1 MDSDTSSASGTNKY
15 VPEYRR
21 TTFKN
26 KNKFSAEE
34 LRKRRETQQVELRKT
49 KRDEVLAKRRN
60 MASSV
65 VDDNTQNTA
74 LNEETGAVDK
84 DLMTGAGK
92 SEEEYNY
99 FLQEELPKQI
109 NNIMSQDLAQ
119 QLTGVIA
126 LRQML
131 SREYKPPIRE
141 VLDCGILPRLIEF
154 IGPNQPDQLQHESAW
169 AITNLCS
176 GASEDTRIVVESNV
190 LPNMIA
196 LMESDNVEVKEQAVW
211 CIGNIAGDSSE
222 YRDLC
227 IQMDVMPLLLNCFE
241 LNRASLTK
249 TSVWTLSNICRGR
262 TSKPNWSVVS
272 QALPVISRLIYSYDT
287 EILSDALWTL
297 SYLSDGDDNAITN
310 VLKFNVAPRL
320 VQLLSNGSSQVQTP
334 ALRTIGNLLTGD
346 DIHTQTILAS
356 RVLEPL
362 IALLTAKK
370 ENMRKEA
377 CWCFS
382 NILAGTPAQARE
394 VISSGCIPMLLDII
408 ETDTPRCKKEALW
421 CICNACSAGGM
432 DPEIIRVLVGYGVLK
447 TLCLQL
453 VTKDNK
459 LIEIILD
466 SLLQIL
472 QVGEADKEA
481 SGLAV
486 NEYASLIEQ
495 YGGADTIFNLQTH
508 QSEII
513 YNKSFKLI
521 DTYFSGEEEEEEAAL
536 NDEMGNSEF
545 RYNINEANQQNFQF

>member
-1 MDSDTSSASGTNKY
+1 MDSDASSTSGTNKY

-21 TTFKN
+21 TNFKN

-60 MASSV
+60 MVSTDANSEAIS
-65 VDDNTQNTA
+65 D
-74 LNEETGAVDK
+74 AVDNDK
-84 DLMTGAGK
+84 DIMTGTGK
-92 SEEEYNY
+92 SDAEYDY

-109 NNIMSQDLAQ
+109 QNIASQDLAH
-119 QLTGVIA
+119 QLTGVIS

-131 SREYKPPIRE
+131 SREYKPPIRQ
-141 VLDCGILPRLIEF
+141 VLECGVLPRLIEF
-154 IGPNQPDQLQHESAW
+154 IGVNQPDQLQHEAAW

-176 GASEDTRIVVESNV
+176 GSSEDTKIVVESNV
-190 LPNMIA
+190 LLPMIA
-196 LMESDNVEVKEQAVW
+196 LLESDNVEVKEQAIW
-211 CIGNIAGDSSE
+211 CIGNIAGESSD

-227 IQMDVMPLLLNCFE
+227 IEMNVMPYLLNAFE

-249 TSVWTLSNICRGR
+249 TAVWTLSNMCRGQS
-262 TSKPNWSVVS
+262 SKPKWSVVS
-272 QALPVISRLIYSYDT
+272 QALPVIAKLIYSYDT

-297 SYLSDGDDNAITN
+297 SYLSDGDDNAITS
-310 VLKFNVAPRL
+310 VLKYNVAPRL
-320 VQLLSNGSSQVQTP
+320 TQLLANGSSQVQTP

-346 DIHTQTILAS
+346 DIHTQTILAA
-356 RVLEPL
+356 RVIEPL
-362 IALLTAKK
+362 AALLTAKK

-394 VISSGCIPMLLDII
+394 VISSGCIPTILDII
-408 ETDTPRCKKEALW
+408 ETDTPRCKREALW

-432 DPEIIRVLVGYGVLK
+432 DPEIIRVLVGYGILK
-447 TLCLQL
+447 TLCVQL

-466 SLLQIL
+466 SLLQVL
-472 QVGEADKEA
+472 QVGEAEKEA
-481 SGLAV
+481 SGLIV

-495 YGGADTIFNLQTH
+495 YGGADTIFNLQSH
-508 QSEII
+508 QSETI

-521 DTYFSGEEEEEEAAL
+521 DKYFSGEEDEEEAVL

-545 RYNINEANQQNFQF
+545 RYNMNDVNQQNFQF